1 VAKAKRK
8 NKTEARQI
16 NFNNPKTM
24 NTIRYL
30 QLSENRLSRQDL
42 LTIGNKDIL
51 YQLKNGGYIK
61 ESAGGI
67 FQGTSK
73 LHTHMKKLD
82 GSSFS
87 KSNSPEH
94 SAKILNSAKLLP
106 KQVISEG
113 RFQTGTDL
121 QQQYQKMKHH
131 KEYQEALKQER
142 EALQGRINGLS
153 SLHREFQRSEENRA
167 EKLQEAFNYRS
178 AKEALERSMTLL
190 KENQFSPPDYA
201 VELTKSEGEDYL
213 DSLSRYRDSLEEHS
227 RDYSLYTEA
236 VEKLSC
242 IISQSEGSF
251 TVGIEIITNSYGSLD
266 MEKHSLYEQLT
277 HQTVLYLT

>member
-1 VAKAKRK
+1 
-8 NKTEARQI
+8 
-16 NFNNPKTM
+16 M
-24 NTIRYL
+24 NVVRYM

-73 LHTHMKKLD
+73 LHNYMKKQD

-94 SAKILNSAKLLP
+94 SAKIRNSAKLLP
-106 KQVISEG
+106 KQVISKG
-113 RFQTGTDL
+113 RFLTGTDL
-121 QQQYQKMKHH
+121 QQQYQKIKRQ
-131 KEYQEALKQER
+131 KEYQEALRQER
-142 EALQGRINGLS
+142 ESLKGRINELA
-153 SLHREFQRSEENRA
+153 SLHKEFQRSEETRA

-201 VELTKSEGEDYL
+201 VELTKQEGESYL
-213 DSLSRYRDSLEEHS
+213 DSLTRYRDSIEEYS

-236 VEKLSC
+236 MEKLSYL
-242 IISQSEGSF
+242 ITQSDGSF
-251 TVGIEIITNSYGSLD
+251 TVGIELITNSYGSLD
-266 MEKHSLYEQLT
+266 MEKHYLYEQLT